1 MTTGVSRGKECPPT
15 LTISDIHSLKR
26 NEALEILGRISRV
39 EKKTFPTNEAFGFG
53 EELWRKKPN
62 TRVLYATHAI
72 EGRQSDLIAYAV
84 YVRQKGAAL
93 LHKVCVIEAYRR
105 QGVGQQLMSY
115 IQERLRKEGCQYI
128 QLWVDGAREPAR
140 ALYVRSGFEE
150 REVIPDY
157 YAPGR
162 TGIRMVLDLERDG

>member
-1 MTTGVSRGKECPPT
+1 MSPT
-15 LTISDIHSLKR
+15 LSHADIHSLKR
-26 NEALEILGRISRV
+26 NEALEILAQISRV

-62 TRVLYATHAI
+62 TRVLYTTRANENTA
-72 EGRQSDLIAYAV
+72 RSDLVGYAV
-84 YVRQKGAAL
+84 YVRQKGVAL
-93 LHKVCVIEAYRR
+93 LHKLCVIEAYRR
-105 QGVGQQLMSY
+105 QGVGHQLMSY

-128 QLWVDGAREPAR
+128 QLWVDQAREPAW
-140 ALYVRSGFEE
+140 ALYRRCGFEE

-162 TGIRMVLDLERDG
+162 TGIRMVLDLARDG

>member
-1 MTTGVSRGKECPPT
+1 MSST
-15 LTISDIHSLKR
+15 LVHSDIHSLKR
-26 NEALEILGRISRV
+26 NEALEILAQISRV
-39 EKKTFPTNEAFGFG
+39 EKKTFPTNEAFVFG

-62 TRVLYATHAI
+62 TRVLYSTRVNDDAT
-72 EGRQSDLIAYAV
+72 RPSLVAYAV
-84 YVRQKGAAL
+84 YVRQKGIAL

-105 QGVGQQLMSY
+105 QGVGQQLMSF

-128 QLWVDGAREPAR
+128 QLWVDQAREPAR
-140 ALYVRSGFEE
+140 ALYRRCGFEE